1 MKKSLVAVVLMTLLA
16 NLAYADGW
24 RGGEGWRGGG
34 EGWRGG
40 WRGGEGWHRGW
51 GDGWRGGWGEG
62 WRGDDD
68 WADGGLGLML
78 GLGVASGMM
87 MSAPVYAQPAPVY
100 VQPAPAYV
108 QPAPVYA
115 PPAQPAY
122 QPAPGGSVTY
132 GPTTYYNGYGPH

>member
-1 MKKSLVAVVLMTLLA
+1 MKKSLFAIVLMSLLA
-16 NLAYADGW
+16 STAYADGW
-24 RGGEGWRGGG
+24 HGGGGGWHGGEGWRGGG
-34 EGWRGG
+34 
-40 WRGGEGWHRGW
+40 W
-51 GDGWRGGWGEG
+51 GDGWRGGGWGDG

-87 MSAPVYAQPAPVY
+87 MQPAPVYAQPAPVY

-108 QPAPVYA
+108 QPAPVYQA
-115 PPAQPAY
+115 PPAY
-122 QPAPGGSVTY
+122 QPTSRGEVSY

>member
-1 MKKSLVAVVLMTLLA
+1 MRKNLIAMILLSLLA

-24 RGGEGWRGGG
+24 HGGGGGWRGGGEGWRGGG

-40 WRGGEGWHRGW
+40 
-51 GDGWRGGWGEG
+51 DGWRGGWGDG

-78 GLGVASGMM
+78 GMGMASGMM
-87 MSAPVYAQPAPVY
+87 MQSAPVYAQPAPVY
-100 VQPAPAYV
+100 VQPAPVYV
-108 QPAPVYA
+108 QPAPVYQA
-115 PPAQPAY
+115 PPAY
-122 QPAPGGSVTY
+122 QPPPRGEVTY